1 MPTIALDTVK
11 SLANY
16 LTAQGL
22 DRPLILDCI
31 QLSEAELNQSR
42 QLIDAQHYESLFR
55 LAEQQLGRNTIGFEF
70 GQTIEADRWGILG
83 YIAFTSASFREA
95 SSKQQKYQSL
105 VGDVGT
111 PVQELLSDGLLLKW
125 LPAYRCSHNLVE
137 EIITGW
143 MAMALKLSLG
153 RARPKTIYFTH
164 ACQSDL
170 DRYQAYFACEL
181 KFNSEFNGIKIDE
194 AMLDVPLAK
203 HDPEINSLLCQHAD
217 TLMNQLTEQQPLKV
231 LQRFIHGQLPM
242 GVPELEDAAQNLQ
255 MSVRTLQRKLN
266 EHQLTFTGL
275 VENIRKEQATRYLRD
290 TDVKI
295 VHIAQMLGFSEQSA
309 FQRAFKRWTH
319 KTPKQFRDQL

>member
-16 LTAQGL
+16 LTTQGL
-22 DRPLILDCI
+22 DRQQILNSI
-31 QLSEAELNQSR
+31 QLDETALNQSR
-42 QLIDAQHYESLFR
+42 QLIDASHYENLFK
-55 LAEQQLGRNTIGFEF
+55 LAEHHLGRNTIGFEF

-95 SSKQQKYQSL
+95 SQKQQKYQSL
-105 VGDVGT
+105 VGDVGA
-111 PVQELLSDGLLLKW
+111 PVQELRSDGLLLKW
-125 LPAYRCSHNLVE
+125 LPAYRCNHNVVE

-153 RARPKTIYFTH
+153 QARPKTIYFSH
-164 ACQSDL
+164 PCQSDIK
-170 DRYQAYFACEL
+170 RYQAYFNCEL
-181 KFNSEFNGIKIDE
+181 LFDSEFSGIKIDE

-203 HDPEINSLLCQHAD
+203 HDPEINRLLCQHAD
-217 TLMNQLTEQQPLKV
+217 KLIHQLTEQQPLEV
-231 LQRFIHGQLPM
+231 LSRFIHGQLPL

-266 EHQLTFTGL
+266 EHQLTFTAL
-275 VENIRKEQATRYLRD
+275 IEDIRKKQATRYLRD

-295 VHIAQMLGFSEQSA
+295 IHIAQMLGFSEQSA
-309 FQRAFKRWTH
+309 FQRAFKRWTQQ
-319 KTPKQFRDQL
+319 TPKQFRDQT